1 MSSNR
6 YDILFE
12 TVRIGPVTAP
22 NRFYQVPH
30 CNGFGHRMP
39 HGMAAM
45 RGMKAEGGWGVVCT
59 EETEIH
65 HSSDLSPYF
74 EGRIWDD
81 DDIPALALMTEA
93 VHKHGALAG
102 IELVYNGIDAVN
114 LYSRVPPLAPRS
126 MGVVGGSGYDPVQ
139 TRRMDREDIRN
150 VRKWH
155 RQAALRAKRAGFD
168 LIYCYAGHGMTAA
181 IQFISR
187 RYNDRADE
195 YGGSLENR
203 VRFFRELIEETKEA
217 VGDTCAVA
225 VRFAVD
231 ELLGEDGLT
240 HQGEGHD
247 VVAMLAELPDLWD
260 VNVSGWSNDS
270 ATSRFEMEGY
280 QEKYISF
287 VKELTTKP
295 VVGVGRYTSPDS
307 MVSAIKR
314 GVMDFIGAARPSI
327 ADPFLPA
334 KIREGRVED
343 IRECIGCNICVTG
356 DTRFVPIRCTQNPT
370 MGEEWRRGWHPENIS
385 PRKSDRE
392 VMVIGAGPAGLE
404 CARALGQRGYQVS
417 LLEARKELGGRVLRE
432 SALPG
437 LNEWRR
443 VMDWRLTQIEKM
455 KNVSVYPSSPMT
467 AEEILESGAQN
478 IILATGATWRRDG
491 VGRTLWRPVPGHDL
505 ENVLSPDDIMESG
518 SSSHSQGVL
527 PLLRKFASAVPNFV
541 IYDDDHYYM
550 GGVLA
555 ELLAM
560 NGCKVSLVTPAPMVS
575 YWSQFTLEQERIQA
589 KLMKLGV
596 KLYSQNVLGEIG
608 NNFVKLSNTVSG
620 EEIELPRDGVILV
633 SDRKPNDE
641 VYYALTPTLSRGE
654 RGIQSLRIIGDAE
667 APNIIAQAVFAG
679 HLAAREFDEEKSRE
693 RRSRWKGFFEPPS
706 TRRPPGILLDLCAL
720 GRLCGKNFTTRV
732 PNSGYRAGRG
742 RSSPCRSIRRAPS
755 RAPHPQ

>member
-1 MSSNR
+1 VKVPNLRKDFLKDNPMTNPF
-6 YDILFE
+6 DILFE
-12 TVRIGPVTAP
+12 PVQIGPVTAP

-81 DDIPALALMTEA
+81 GDIPTLQLMTEA
-93 VHKHGALAG
+93 VHKHGALVG
-102 IELVYNGIDAVN
+102 IELAYNGIDAVN

-139 TRRMDREDIRN
+139 TRRMDRDDIRD
-150 VRKWH
+150 VRQWH

-168 LIYCYAGHGMTAA
+168 IIYCYAGHGMTAA
-181 IQFISR
+181 IQFILK
-187 RYNDRADE
+187 RYNDRTDE

-231 ELLGEDGLT
+231 ELLGEDGIT
-240 HQGEGHD
+240 HQGEGYD

-270 ATSRFEMEGY
+270 ATSRFKNEGY

-287 VKELTTKP
+287 VKKLTTKP

-314 GVMDFIGAARPSI
+314 GVMDLIGAARPSI
-327 ADPFLPA
+327 ADPFLPT
-334 KIREGRVED
+334 KIKEGRIED

-370 MGEEWRRGWHPENIS
+370 MGEEWRRGWHAEVIS
-385 PRKSDRE
+385 AKKSDKE
-392 VMVIGAGPAGLE
+392 VMIIGAGPAGLE
-404 CARALGQRGYQVS
+404 CARALGQRGYEVS
-417 LLEARKELGGRVLRE
+417 LLDARKELGGRVLRE

-443 VMDWRLTQIEKM
+443 VIDWRLTQIGKM

-467 AEEILESGAQN
+467 ADEILESGARN

-491 VGRTLWRPVPGHDL
+491 VGRTLWKPIPGHEL
-505 ENVLSPDDIMESG
+505 GSVFSPDDIMESG
-518 SSSHSQGVL
+518 GLLPNSQQL
-527 PLLRKFASAVPNFV
+527 AVGFQNII

-555 ELLAM
+555 EMLAEQ
-560 NGCKVSLVTPAPMVS
+560 GFRVSLVTPAPMVS

-589 KLMKLGV
+589 KLMKLSV
-596 KLYSQNVLGEIG
+596 KLLFVRTVMSEIG
-608 NNFVKLSNTVSG
+608 NDFVKLSNTISG
-620 EEIELPRDGVILV
+620 EEAELPRGGVVLV
-633 SDRKPNDE
+633 SDRTPNDSLFRTLKP
-641 VYYALTPTLSRGE
+641 ALDEGKIS
-654 RGIQSLRIIGDAE
+654 SLRIIGDAE

-679 HLAAREFDEEKSRE
+679 HLAAREFDEEKAEGTPFKVE
-693 RRSRWKGFFEPPS
+693 RAK
-706 TRRPPGILLDLCAL
+706 L
-720 GRLCGKNFTTRV
+720 
-732 PNSGYRAGRG
+732 
-742 RSSPCRSIRRAPS
+742 
-755 RAPHPQ
+755 

>member
-1 MSSNR
+1 MNSP

-39 HGMAAM
+39 QSMAAM

-65 HSSDLSPYF
+65 HTSDLSPYF

-81 DDIPALALMTEA
+81 EDIPTLKLMTDA
-93 VHKHGALAG
+93 VHQHGALAG
-102 IELVYNGIDAVN
+102 VELSYNGIDAPN
-114 LYSRVPPLAPRS
+114 LYSRTPSLAPRS
-126 MGVVGGSGYDPVQ
+126 MGTVGGSGYDPVQ
-139 TRRMDREDIRN
+139 TRRMDKEDIRN

-155 RQAALRAKRAGFD
+155 REAALRAKRAGFD
-168 LIYCYAGHGMTAA
+168 IIYCYAGHGMTAA
-181 IQFISR
+181 IQFILK
-187 RYNDRADE
+187 RYNDRTDE

-203 VRFFRELIEETKEA
+203 VRFFREMIEDTKDA

-240 HQGEGHD
+240 HQGEGYD

-260 VNVSGWSNDS
+260 VNVSGWNNDS
-270 ATSRFEMEGY
+270 ITSRFGKEGH

-287 VKELTTKP
+287 VKQLTTKP

-307 MVSAIKR
+307 MVSAIQR
-314 GVMDFIGAARPSI
+314 GVMDIIGAARPSI
-327 ADPFLPA
+327 ADPFLPT
-334 KIREGRVED
+334 KIKEGRIED

-356 DTRFVPIRCTQNPT
+356 DTRFVPIRCTQIPT
-370 MGEEWRRGWHPENIS
+370 MGEEWRRGWHPEIIA
-385 PRKSDRE
+385 PKKSDKE
-392 VMVIGAGPAGLE
+392 VMIVGAGPAGLE
-404 CARALGQRGYQVS
+404 AARALGQRGYQVT

-443 VMDWRLTQIEKM
+443 VMDWRLTQIKKM
-455 KNVSVYPSSPMT
+455 KNVAVYPSSPMT

-478 IILATGATWRRDG
+478 TIFATGATWRRDG
-491 VGRTLWRPVPGHDL
+491 VGRTLWKPIQGYDL
-505 ENVLSPDDIMESG
+505 ENVFSPDDLMGFNLESD
-518 SSSHSQGVL
+518 SLLSKIQKQASGVQ
-527 PLLRKFASAVPNFV
+527 SFV

-555 ELLAM
+555 ELLAEQ
-560 NGCKVSLVTPAPMVS
+560 GCKVSLVTPAPLVS

-596 KLYSQNVLGEIG
+596 KLYPQTVLGVIG
-608 NNFVKLSNTVSG
+608 KDFVKLSNVISG
-620 EEIELPRDGVILV
+620 EEVELPRDGVVLV
-633 SDRKPNDE
+633 SDRVSNDSL
-641 VYYALTPTLSRGE
+641 YLTLTPALSHRE
-654 RGIQSLRIIGDAE
+654 KGIRSLRIIGDAE

-679 HLAAREFDEEKSRE
+679 HLAAREFDEEKIEGTPFKIE
-693 RRSRWKGFFEPPS
+693 RMPIP
-706 TRRPPGILLDLCAL
+706 
-720 GRLCGKNFTTRV
+720 
-732 PNSGYRAGRG
+732 
-742 RSSPCRSIRRAPS
+742 
-755 RAPHPQ
+755 

>member
-1 MSSNR
+1 MTSLF
-6 YDILFE
+6 DILFE
-12 TVRIGPVTAP
+12 PVRIGPVTAP

-81 DDIPALALMTEA
+81 GDIPTLQLMTEA

-102 IELVYNGIDAVN
+102 IELAYNGIDAVN

-139 TRRMDREDIRN
+139 TRRMDREDIRD

-168 LIYCYAGHGMTAA
+168 ILYCYAGHGMTAA
-181 IQFISR
+181 IQFILK
-187 RYNDRADE
+187 RYNDRTDE

-203 VRFFRELIEETKEA
+203 VRFFRELIEDTKEA

-240 HQGEGHD
+240 HQGEGYD
-247 VVAMLAELPDLWD
+247 VVAVLAELPDLWD

-270 ATSRFEMEGY
+270 VSSRFGKEGH

-287 VKELTTKP
+287 VKQLTTKP

-327 ADPFLPA
+327 ADPFLPT
-334 KIREGRVED
+334 KIKEGRIED

-370 MGEEWRRGWHPENIS
+370 MGEEWRRGWHPEVIS
-385 PRKSDRE
+385 AKKSDRE

-404 CARALGQRGYQVS
+404 CARALGQRGYDVS
-417 LLEARKELGGRVLRE
+417 LLDARKELGGRVLRE

-437 LNEWRR
+437 LTEWRR
-443 VMDWRLTQIEKM
+443 VIDWRLTQIGKM

-467 AEEILESGAQN
+467 AEDILESGARN
-478 IILATGATWRRDG
+478 VILATGAAWRRDG
-491 VGRTLWRPVPGHDL
+491 VGRTLWKPIAGCEL
-505 ENVLSPDDIMESG
+505 GNVFSPDDIMESG

-527 PLLRKFASAVPNFV
+527 PNSQQQAVGFQNII

-555 ELLAM
+555 ELLAEQ
-560 NGCKVSLVTPAPMVS
+560 GCRVSLVTPAPMVS
-575 YWSQFTLEQERIQA
+575 YWSQFTLEQERIQG

-596 KLYSQNVLGEIG
+596 KLFVRNVVSEIG
-608 NNFVKLSNTVSG
+608 NDFVKLLNTVSG
-620 EEIELPRDGVILV
+620 EDVELPRDGVVLV
-633 SDRKPNDE
+633 SDRTPNDSLFH
-641 VYYALTPTLSRGE
+641 ALKPALDEGKIS
-654 RGIQSLRIIGDAE
+654 SLRVIGDAE

-679 HLAAREFDEEKSRE
+679 HLAAREFDEEKAEGTPFKVE
-693 RRSRWKGFFEPPS
+693 RIK
-706 TRRPPGILLDLCAL
+706 I
-720 GRLCGKNFTTRV
+720 
-732 PNSGYRAGRG
+732 
-742 RSSPCRSIRRAPS
+742 
-755 RAPHPQ
+755 

>member
-1 MSSNR
+1 MTSPFE
-6 YDILFE
+6 ILFE
-12 TVRIGPVTAP
+12 PIQIGPVTAP

-39 HGMAAM
+39 QGMAAM

-65 HSSDLSPYF
+65 HTSDLSPYF

-81 DDIPALALMTEA
+81 EDIPTLKLMTDA
-93 VHKHGALAG
+93 VHQHGALAG
-102 IELVYNGIDAVN
+102 VELSYNGIDAPN

-126 MGVVGGSGYDPVQ
+126 MGTVGGSGYDPVQ
-139 TRRMDREDIRN
+139 TRRMDKEDIRN

-155 RQAALRAKRAGFD
+155 HDAALRAKRAGFD
-168 LIYCYAGHGMTAA
+168 IIYCYAGHGMTAA
-181 IQFISR
+181 IQFILK
-187 RYNDRADE
+187 RYNDRTDE

-240 HQGEGHD
+240 HQGEGYD

-260 VNVSGWSNDS
+260 VNVSGWNNDS
-270 ATSRFEMEGY
+270 ITSRFGKEGH

-287 VKELTTKP
+287 VKQLTTKP

-307 MVSAIKR
+307 MVSVIKR
-314 GVMDFIGAARPSI
+314 GVMDFVGAARPSI
-327 ADPFLPA
+327 ADPFLPN
-334 KIREGRVED
+334 KIKEGRVDD
-343 IRECIGCNICVTG
+343 IRECIGCNVCVTG

-370 MGEEWRRGWHPENIS
+370 MGEEWRRGWHSENIS
-385 PRKSDRE
+385 PKKSDKE
-392 VMVIGAGPAGLE
+392 VMIVGAGPAGLE
-404 CARALGQRGYQVS
+404 AARALGQRGYQVT

-443 VMDWRLTQIEKM
+443 VMDWRLTQIKKM
-455 KNVSVYPSSPMT
+455 KNVAMYPSSPMT

-491 VGRTLWRPVPGHDL
+491 VGRTLWKPIQGHDL
-505 ENVLSPDDIMESG
+505 PNVFSPDDLMDG
-518 SSSHSQGVL
+518 KLVNGNL
-527 PLLRKFASAVPNFV
+527 V

-555 ELLAM
+555 ELLAEQS
-560 NGCKVSLVTPAPMVS
+560 CKVSLVTPAPMIS
-575 YWSQFTLEQERIQA
+575 YWSQFTLEQERIQS

-596 KLYSQNVLGEIG
+596 KLYPQTVLSEIG
-608 NNFVKLSNTVSG
+608 KDSVRLSNTISG
-620 EEIELPRDGVILV
+620 DEIELPRDGAVLV
-633 SDRKPNDE
+633 SDRTPNDSL
-641 VYYALTPTLSRGE
+641 YQALHASSAGLDETSRPSAQREGE
-654 RGIQSLRIIGDAE
+654 RGINSLRIIGDAE

-679 HLAAREFDEEKSRE
+679 HLAAREFDERPVEGTPFKVE
-693 RRSRWKGFFEPPS
+693 RMQ
-706 TRRPPGILLDLCAL
+706 
-720 GRLCGKNFTTRV
+720 V
-732 PNSGYRAGRG
+732 
-742 RSSPCRSIRRAPS
+742 
-755 RAPHPQ
+755 

>member
-1 MSSNR
+1 MTSPF
-6 YDILFE
+6 DILFE
-12 TVRIGPVTAP
+12 PVRIGPVTTP

-39 HGMAAM
+39 QGMAAM

-65 HSSDLSPYF
+65 HTSDLSPYF

-81 DDIPALALMTEA
+81 SDIPTLRLMTEA
-93 VHKHGALAG
+93 VHLHGALAG
-102 IELVYNGIDAVN
+102 VELSYNGIDAPN
-114 LYSRVPPLAPRS
+114 LYSRVPSLAPRS
-126 MGVVGGSGYDPVQ
+126 MGVIGGSGYDPVQ
-139 TRRMDREDIRN
+139 TRRMDKEDIRN

-155 RQAALRAKRAGFD
+155 RDAALRAKRAGFD
-168 LIYCYAGHGMTAA
+168 IIYCYAGHGMTAA
-181 IQFISR
+181 VQFILK
-187 RYNDRADE
+187 RYNDRTDE

-240 HQGEGHD
+240 HQGEGYD

-260 VNVSGWSNDS
+260 VNISGWNNDS
-270 ATSRFEMEGY
+270 ITSRFGREGH

-287 VKELTTKP
+287 VKQLTTKP

-307 MVSAIKR
+307 MVSAIQR
-314 GVMDFIGAARPSI
+314 GVMDLIGAARPSI
-327 ADPFLPA
+327 ADPFLPT
-334 KIREGRVED
+334 KIKEGRIED

-370 MGEEWRRGWHPENIS
+370 MGEEWRRGWHPEIIS
-385 PRKSDRE
+385 PKKSNKE
-392 VMVIGAGPAGLE
+392 VMIVGAGPAGLE
-404 CARALGQRGYQVS
+404 AARALGQRGYTVT

-443 VMDWRLTQIEKM
+443 VMDWRLTQIKKM
-455 KNVSVYPSSPMT
+455 KNVAVYPSSPMT
-467 AEEILESGAQN
+467 AEEILDSGAQH

-491 VGRTLWRPVPGHDL
+491 VGRTLWKPIIGHDL
-505 ENVLSPDDIMESG
+505 ENVLSPDDLMDGKEIIGNMING
-518 SSSHSQGVL
+518 STGM
-527 PLLRKFASAVPNFV
+527 LRDNWV

-555 ELLAM
+555 ELLAEQ
-560 NGCKVSLVTPAPMVS
+560 GCKVSLVTPAPMIS
-575 YWSQFTLEQERIQA
+575 YWSQFTLEQERIQS

-596 KLYSQNVLGEIG
+596 KLYSQTVLSEIG
-608 NNFVKLSNTVSG
+608 NDFVKLSNTISG
-620 EEIELPRDGVILV
+620 EEVELPRDGVILV
-633 SDRKPNDE
+633 GDRTPNDGL
-641 VYYALTPTLSRGE
+641 YQSLKPTLTPSLSQGE
-654 RGIQSLRIIGDAE
+654 RGIHSLRIIGDAE

-679 HLAAREFDEEKSRE
+679 HLAAREFDEEKIEGTPFKVE
-693 RRSRWKGFFEPPS
+693 RMSL
-706 TRRPPGILLDLCAL
+706 T
-720 GRLCGKNFTTRV
+720 
-732 PNSGYRAGRG
+732 
-742 RSSPCRSIRRAPS
+742 
-755 RAPHPQ
+755 